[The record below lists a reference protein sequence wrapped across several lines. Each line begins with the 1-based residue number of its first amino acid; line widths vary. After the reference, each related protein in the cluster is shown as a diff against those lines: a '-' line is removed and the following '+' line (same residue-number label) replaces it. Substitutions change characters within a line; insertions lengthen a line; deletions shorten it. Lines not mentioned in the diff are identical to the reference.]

1 MCYYVIY
8 VKKLDSVFNTIF
20 VVGPAQC
27 DEDDYGYVSQE
38 ASALYN
44 KLMSK
49 YSSLPPEKPLFS
61 QDVRKS
67 VKDIAST
74 KV

>member
-1 MCYYVIY
+1 M
-8 VKKLDSVFNTIF
+8 N
-20 VVGPAQC
+20 
-27 DEDDYGYVSQE
+27 
-38 ASALYN
+38 
-44 KLMSK
+44 K

-61 QDVRKS
+61 DDGKKT